1 MFAARKTPRCRPP
14 HPMQGRRMEH
24 DARWTDSTARRDPS
38 PAEYWRPVSRDRDR
52 SPNSCD
58 ECAVSRQGAQTATSH
73 CRRWSASGWLSP
85 SSRRDR
91 REPKVLHI
99 ESLFNNY
106 CGVSPS
112 WRSFCSALS
121 LIPLRSASGSMVSDS
136 KCSKA
141 FFALSRAKS
150 FCPFAR

>member
-1 MFAARKTPRCRPP
+1 HLHAATECRKRGYQSRQRGQSDRYRPDDSLY
-14 HPMQGRRMEH
+14 ML
-24 DARWTDSTARRDPS
+24 AASWTDSTARRDPS

-73 CRRWSASGWLSP
+73 CRRWSASGWLLP

-99 ESLFNNY
+99 ELL
-106 CGVSPS
+106 
-112 WRSFCSALS
+112 CSTIIVGCCLVGA
-121 LIPLRSASGSMVSDS
+121 VSDRRS
-136 KCSKA
+136 
-141 FFALSRAKS
+141 
-150 FCPFAR
+150 P